1 MANTELLR
9 DPNEPDIYGD
19 MEQKIAARKLEKQ
32 QELSDLLKNALG
44 KNKEVSPTQAFAA
57 SALAILPMIIGRHYA
72 GTEGASIGAKV
83 AGATA
88 PKYAQTLGKPA
99 PEEVAAATSQA
110 KVKQAEID
118 ALTKQEG
125 SLMSNRLQ
133 GQREM
138 ARDERLYGEGGLRE
152 RYEMRNEARNPKQG
166 EAPYNQLQQDY
177 LANQL
182 AGLPATPEQVRAAVA
197 NPDVVDRG
205 LRAQQINSLN
215 ERANNNL
222 EFRKTVRSQDLQK
235 FIPTALEAIDKNK
248 PITPEGNKKSLALYG
263 SLTTID
269 TALDNMADALTLIK
283 RGNLTSDEEA
293 QARAKLNNAFN
304 AAQIA
309 SKQRNDGGTQFTEG
323 EMNLYFSVL
332 PVLLD
337 SPSGTW
343 SEFVRQSYAGLDPL
357 AMIAEFKRTSRDE
370 TLKGL
375 KMHNLKPQGW
385 QDEELPNLVFEKAGR
400 TTEEPTPA
408 SAMSKKQIYINNML
422 SKGHDA
428 AMVKARANEIYGPQ

>member
-72 GTEGASIGAKV
+72 GTEGASIGAQV

-88 PKYAQTLGKPA
+88 PKYAQTLGQPD

-152 RYEMRNEARNPKQG
+152 RYEMRNEARNPKPSG
-166 EAPYNQLQQDY
+166 AASDLTPLQQEW
-177 LANQL
+177 LANKLSGKPTTPEQDAAAAL
-182 AGLPATPEQVRAAVA
+182 NQPLIDRGIRAQKASVYAEDVRSNIEGTKKSRATTKTKDEVSNAIEGSKVLSSFVDRIQQQGQADPNFLRRNILQELPATEQGALQDDLALSARLFGEAITTGVMTDQDFQDFKGYFTIKRVDTPESILRRLTEFRNRLQTRVQARLSVAEAGGENVSELNKLADSEFGDPRKVFKQSLLADGVEEKRAEE
-197 NPDVVDRG
+197 
-205 LRAQQINSLN
+205 LTI
-215 ERANNNL
+215 L
-222 EFRKTVRSQDLQK
+222 EF
-235 FIPTALEAIDKNK
+235 
-248 PITPEGNKKSLALYG
+248 G
-263 SLTTID
+263 S
-269 TALDNMADALTLIK
+269 
-283 RGNLTSDEEA
+283 
-293 QARAKLNNAFN
+293 
-304 AAQIA
+304 
-309 SKQRNDGGTQFTEG
+309 
-323 EMNLYFSVL
+323 
-332 PVLLD
+332 
-337 SPSGTW
+337 
-343 SEFVRQSYAGLDPL
+343 
-357 AMIAEFKRTSRDE
+357 
-370 TLKGL
+370 
-375 KMHNLKPQGW
+375 
-385 QDEELPNLVFEKAGR
+385 
-400 TTEEPTPA
+400 
-408 SAMSKKQIYINNML
+408 
-422 SKGHDA
+422 
-428 AMVKARANEIYGPQ
+428 

>member
-72 GTEGASIGAKV
+72 GTEGASIGAQV

-88 PKYAQTLGKPA
+88 PKYAQTLGQPD

-152 RYEMRNEARNPKQG
+152 RYEMRNEARNPKPLPDNSKTRDPEIAALLAKRATG
-166 EAPYNQLQQDY
+166 APL
-177 LANQL
+177 
-182 AGLPATPEQVRAAVA
+182 
-197 NPDVVDRG
+197 
-205 LRAQQINSLN
+205 S
-215 ERANNNL
+215 
-222 EFRKTVRSQDLQK
+222 
-235 FIPTALEAIDKNK
+235 
-248 PITPEGNKKSLALYG
+248 
-263 SLTTID
+263 
-269 TALDNMADALTLIK
+269 
-283 RGNLTSDEEA
+283 EA
-293 QARAKLNNAFN
+293 QLTKLAMAGASENMFN
-304 AAQIA
+304 PPAPPKTRSGPFGQMGTELTKSVAQKGTAAI
-309 SKQRNDGGTQFTEG
+309 G
-323 EMNLYFSVL
+323 LYDLSQKLSVL
-332 PVLLD
+332 PEKNIAQMALEKRLSAAD
-337 SPSGTW
+337 QELIQQSAGFYLNKILRGESGTAARPD
-343 SEFVRQSYAGLDPL
+343 EMELIRKL
-357 AMIAEFKRTSRDE
+357 AVGDFSVNSKQAARIMSNFARLEASSQIGVIDAI
-370 TLKGL
+370 
-375 KMHNLKPQGW
+375 N
-385 QDEELPNLVFEKAGR
+385 
-400 TTEEPTPA
+400 EPTQFVDKLRQITQGDGGDSQSEA
-408 SAMSKKQIYINNML
+408 DIARIDFIEIMKKDKKPDGSQKYSDSRIL
-422 SKGHDA
+422 EE
-428 AMVKARANEIYGPQ
+428 ANKKFIRVNK